1 MASPL
6 LLTPDKCPVEYKAR
20 WKPLVEDH
28 ETRSYSYHL
37 PYDELK
43 TPFVSPEQLD
53 QWFQA
58 LHPSNYTS
66 SADDNAWSDAHYQG
80 DLLLRKTAWIVLQEN
95 CTCEYGYSDTWQP
108 ISNSRALNQVV
119 REITN
124 VLLVVTACPTI
135 NACNLNYYPQ
145 GGGVGFHADDE
156 FLFDV
161 QRQANTCILSLS
173 LGGSRPTTNTN
184 ANDDNDRNWGARE
197 FLVKPQQ
204 EGEREQDTQDKY
216 DDRVQEVIL
225 RHGDILTMEGQFQN
239 HYFHSVWPGDSK
251 QHMDHPLCQGE
262 RINLT
267 WRTIVQHLDGSEDT
281 CRGIQCPL
289 SIHNT
294 TNKSR

>member
-1 MASPL
+1 MMASNFL
-6 LLTPDKCPVEYKAR
+6 QTPEKCPVEYKAG

-28 ETRSYSYHL
+28 ATRSYSYHL
-37 PYDELK
+37 PYDELNA
-43 TPFVSPEQLD
+43 PLVSPEQLD

-58 LHPSNYTS
+58 LHPSKYTEN
-66 SADDNAWSDAHYQG
+66 DGLAWSDAHYQG
-80 DLLLRKTAWIVLQEN
+80 ELLLRKTAWIVLQEN

-108 ISNSRALNQVV
+108 ISTSRALNQVI
-119 REITN
+119 REITK
-124 VLLVVTACPTI
+124 VILTVTACPTI

-173 LGGSRPTTNTN
+173 LGSRPTTNS
-184 ANDDNDRNWGARE
+184 DKNWGARR

-204 EGEREQDTQDKY
+204 AGETEHDTQDKY
-216 DDRVQEVIL
+216 DDTVREVIL

-289 SIHNT
+289 SVN
-294 TNKSR
+294 NKSP